1 MPVLANFA
9 RDRPVYFVYFIILYF
24 IVTLLYLFAFCRAAA
39 YREMVQCHACKKF
52 VHGTCDP
59 EADPLTYQQRKEA
72 KPDYEYICQHCKS
85 MAMVARRKDSIDE
98 GDLSLSASQ
107 ESLDGES
114 SELDYPSGCSE
125 EALYS
130 VGLGKGKPFCATKI
144 AKKRLGISGGV
155 IGRPKGIGKLGYQK
169 RQKMTEF
176 GRKRGPKGKMRGFY
190 GVPEVG
196 LQVCHNTK
204 NYVIYVFIFIQNSI
218 SIFNI

>member
-1 MPVLANFA
+1 MYYILLLHYLLLLYF
-9 RDRPVYFVYFIILYF
+9 FVYYI
-24 IVTLLYLFAFCRAAA
+24 YLFFSCRAAA

-59 EADPLTYQQRKEA
+59 EADPLTYQQRKET
-72 KPDYEYICQHCKS
+72 KPDYEYVCLHCKS
-85 MAMVARRKDSIDE
+85 IAMVARRKDSIDE

-130 VGLGKGKPFCATKI
+130 VGLGKGKPFCVTKI
-144 AKKRLGISGGV
+144 AKKRFGISSGV

-196 LQVCHNTK
+196 LQVCGIK
-204 NYVIYVFIFIQNSI
+204 SFVIDMCLYLYRPLFQFYI
-218 SIFNI
+218 

>member
-1 MPVLANFA
+1 VLLYVFLLY
-9 RDRPVYFVYFIILYF
+9 VYLFII
-24 IVTLLYLFAFCRAAA
+24 YLFAFCRAAA
-39 YREMVQCHACKKF
+39 YREMVQCHSCKKF

-59 EADPLTYQQRKEA
+59 EADPLTYQQRKEM
-72 KPDYEYICQHCKS
+72 KPDYEYVCLNCKS
-85 MAMVARRKDSIDE
+85 AAMVARRKDSIDE

-190 GVPEVG
+190 GLPEVG
-196 LQVCHNTK
+196 LQVCDTLKTICNVYLYLYKFYIT
-204 NYVIYVFIFIQNSI
+204 FILNFY
-218 SIFNI
+218 FLFCY

>member
-1 MPVLANFA
+1 
-9 RDRPVYFVYFIILYF
+9 
-24 IVTLLYLFAFCRAAA
+24 
-39 YREMVQCHACKKF
+39 MVQCHSCKKF

-59 EADPLTYQQRKEA
+59 EADPLTYQQRKEM
-72 KPDYEYICQHCKS
+72 KPDYEYVCLNCKS
-85 MAMVARRKDSIDE
+85 AAMVARRKDSIDE

-190 GVPEVG
+190 GLPEVG
-196 LQVCHNTK
+196 LQVCDTLK
-204 NYVIYVFIFIQNSI
+204 RFVMCIYVYINFILLLYWIFIFYFVINK
-218 SIFNI
+218 

>member
-1 MPVLANFA
+1 MFYYVFTL
-9 RDRPVYFVYFIILYF
+9 YYIL
-24 IVTLLYLFAFCRAAA
+24 LLHCLSLYLIIYLFVFCRAAA
-39 YREMVQCHACKKF
+39 YREMVQCHGCKKF

-72 KPDYEYICQHCKS
+72 KPDYEYVCLHCKS
-85 MAMVARRKDSIDE
+85 IAMVARRKDSIDD

-155 IGRPKGIGKLGYQK
+155 IGRPKGIGKLTYQK

-196 LQVCHNTK
+196 LQVCGGSK
-204 NYVIYVFIFIQNSI
+204 KLVMCSYRILYQFYIEFY
-218 SIFNI
+218 FLF